1 MRKPIPQKE
10 TKIVY
15 NNISMKLN
23 LDQAYSNGRKQ
34 VQETFYSK
42 TILDQVSD
50 IGVEKKKKAKSK
62 DNTS

>member
-1 MRKPIPQKE
+1 MRKPMPQKE

-23 LDQAYSNGRKQ
+23 LDQAYSNGIKQ

-42 TILDQVSD
+42 TILELVSD
-50 IGVEKKKKAKSK
+50 IGVEKQKSK
-62 DNTS
+62 K

>member
-1 MRKPIPQKE
+1 MRKPRPQKE

-23 LDQAYSNGRKQ
+23 LDQAYSNGGKQ
-34 VQETFYSK
+34 IQETFCNK

-50 IGVEKKKKAKSK
+50 IGVEKKKAKSK
-62 DNTS
+62 DNAG